1 MNFEK
6 EVEVSS
12 SPAKQ
17 KLHLKKL
24 ESLALS
30 WSAVSEVQIG
40 GLMESTDEKWSKS
53 YCSQD
58 VCQVQHKPTQI
69 YHECDKNSRYTG
81 PMRIITIPTPV
92 YCTLNHFF

>member
-30 WSAVSEVQIG
+30 WSAVSEVQIV
-40 GLMESTDEKWSKS
+40 GLMESLLM
-53 YCSQD
+53 
-58 VCQVQHKPTQI
+58 
-69 YHECDKNSRYTG
+69 KN
-81 PMRIITIPTPV
+81 
-92 YCTLNHFF
+92 